1 MCKIIEV
8 KLCDMF
14 KEIYKVGV
22 LMHRIKEGDTCIEYK
37 GWDTNEKWGL
47 ILGLLK

>member
-14 KEIYKVGV
+14 KEIYKVGI
-22 LMHRIKEGDTCIEYK
+22 LMHRIKDACIEYK